1 MFVRMVLRVRV
12 ALHVLAFPFG
22 FTYCLR
28 GKKVNELFESHS
40 KGSCS
45 LRMPHRPSM
54 PSPAYMPYTRGECP
68 PAVEQIVYP
77 SKDNG
82 PAALYEQVRARGTPR
97 TSTLDGTDSLADDE
111 RAMQTHTRAA
121 PTQAF
126 PALVNRHLLAG
137 RTAESGLW
145 TARPS
150 GGDPTHACCVL
161 DAALR
166 PAHAPVQM
174 CSACA
179 RIVGP
184 RARTRALANTS
195 ARNRAQ
201 VRLPAGGSGAA
212 PGRLPRGGGGGGCGP
227 HGGRRPRCPPCRS
240 CVCADCKARAAME
253 RRDERH
259 ACRDSVESKVVHNL
273 LSETENPW

>member
-1 MFVRMVLRVRV
+1 MVLRVRV

-22 FTYCLR
+22 FIYCLR

-45 LRMPHRPSM
+45 LRMPHKPSM
-54 PSPAYMPYTRGECP
+54 PSPAYIPYARGECP

-145 TARPS
+145 IARPS
-150 GGDPTHACCVL
+150 GGDPSHACCVL
-161 DAALR
+161 DVALR
-166 PAHAPVQM
+166 PAHAPVQILGV
-174 CSACA
+174 CQDCWPS
-179 RIVGP
+179 RTH
-184 RARTRALANTS
+184 ARTRQHQ
-195 ARNRAQ
+195 RAQ
-201 VRLPAGGSGAA
+201 SCTGAA
-212 PGRLPRGGGGGGCGP
+212 SCWRERSRAGPTSSGWRRRRLWASW
-227 HGGRRPRCPPCRS
+227 RS
-240 CVCADCKARAAME
+240 TPSLPSLPVLCLR
-253 RRDERH
+253 
-259 ACRDSVESKVVHNL
+259 
-273 LSETENPW
+273 